1 MTIRSLELRWADSFL
16 NVLHNLV
23 FSKTKKSVTN
33 PRILDILVKIAIAEQ
48 SYDYCLGNESITT
61 QVKMCLEREETRR
74 RAEDLEDVDQMPA
87 SQYQQILE
95 KSQPPRA
102 EADKSVLEDE
112 VCLNCSLTIN

>member
-1 MTIRSLELRWADSFL
+1 M
-16 NVLHNLV
+16 NVLHTME
-23 FSKTKKSVTN
+23 FSTTKKSVSN
-33 PRILDILVKIAIAEQ
+33 PRILDILVKIAIAEH
-48 SYDYCLGNESITT
+48 SYDYCLGSELITT
-61 QVKMCLEREETRR
+61 QVKMCLEREESRR